1 MVKFVDEH
9 GNKKAKCNICQKV
22 LAADPTLNGM
32 STCKKHAL
40 KCIAKRDARN
50 GQTTLIMRK
59 SSTVRGEATPDA
71 WQFSQVAI
79 RLALAEMIIVDELPF
94 TFVEHRGFIRFM
106 EVCCLEFDIPSRRAI
121 REDCFKL
128 FIAERQ
134 KLKDYLRT
142 ACAGR
147 VSITTDTWTSV
158 QNLNYMCITAHFIGH
173 DWKLHKRI
181 ISFSRIT
188 SHKGSDIGAGIARC
202 LDEWGL
208 KRLFTVTVDNA
219 SANDSAIK
227 YLHGKLHGWGTQFL
241 SGNYLQVRCVCHI
254 ITT

>member
-1 MVKFVDEH
+1 
-9 GNKKAKCNICQKV
+9 
-22 LAADPTLNGM
+22 M

>member
-1 MVKFVDEH
+1 MVKFVDED

-22 LAADPTLNGM
+22 LAADPTLNGT

-50 GQTTLIMRK
+50 GQTTLIMKK

-94 TFVEHRGFIRFM
+94 SFVEHRGFKRFM
-106 EVCCLEFDIPSRRAI
+106 EVCCPEFDIPSRRAI

-128 FIAERQ
+128 FIVERQ

-158 QNLNYMCITAHFIGH
+158 QNLNYMCITAHFIV
-173 DWKLHKRI
+173 
-181 ISFSRIT
+181 SS
-188 SHKGSDIGAGIARC
+188 
-202 LDEWGL
+202 
-208 KRLFTVTVDNA
+208 
-219 SANDSAIK
+219 
-227 YLHGKLHGWGTQFL
+227 
-241 SGNYLQVRCVCHI
+241 
-254 ITT
+254 